1 MAVDGPTFGRGVA
14 DFIARQRVGYLATVY
29 PDGRPHV
36 VPISPVLDLDRLVFA
51 TERDTQKVSNLEGN
65 PFVAIG
71 FDEYDEDWT
80 KLRQVVVHGEAYV
93 IDSGFE
99 FERDRTLLYEK
110 YPQYETEAP
119 IVEGASII
127 VEVRP
132 DRVAAWGF

>member
-1 MAVDGPTFGRGVA
+1 VPVDGPMFGRAEATFVA
-14 DFIARQRVGYLATVY
+14 SRRVGYLATVY

-51 TERDTQKVSNLEGN
+51 TERDTTKVRNLEGN

-71 FDEYDEDWT
+71 FDEYDEDWSRL
-80 KLRQVVVHGEAYV
+80 KQVIVHGEAYV

-99 FERDRTLLYEK
+99 FDRDRALLYEK

-119 IVEGASII
+119 VTQGESII
-127 VEVRP
+127 VEVRAE
-132 DRVAAWGF
+132 RVVTWGF

>member
-1 MAVDGPTFGRGVA
+1 VSTDRPTFGRGEA
-14 DFIARQRVGYLATVY
+14 DFVARQRVGYLATVY
-29 PDGRPHV
+29 ADGRPHV

-51 TERDTQKVSNLEGN
+51 TERETQKVRNLEGN

-71 FDEYDEDWT
+71 FDEYDEDWS

-99 FERDRTLLYEK
+99 FDRDRTLLYEK
-110 YPQYETEAP
+110 YPQYEAEAP
-119 IVEGASII
+119 ITEGASII

-132 DRVAAWGF
+132 DRVVTWGF